1 KPDIKKEDFV
11 KFSKEYSNLNEVI
24 SYARDYIKTLDDLDQ
39 AKKITEDKSVD
50 KDLYD
55 MAQSDIQETKK
66 VFEELEKK
74 LKVFLLPKDEAD
86 EKNAIVEIRAG
97 TGGQEAALFATDLFT
112 MYQKVAT
119 LNGWKV
125 EVISLSSSEGGGYK
139 EIIASI
145 VGRNV
150 FSKLKFES
158 GVHRVQRVP
167 ET

>member
-1 KPDIKKEDFV
+1 MIPTEKVKNIILRFEELETILAKPDTKKQDFV
-11 KFSKEYSNLNEVI
+11 KFSKEYSNLNEI
-24 SYARDYIKTLDDLDQ
+24 IGYARNYIKTLDDLDQ
-39 AKKITEDKSVD
+39 AKKITGDKSVD

-66 VFEELEKK
+66 IFEELEKK

-112 MYQKVAT
+112 MYQKVAN

-125 EVISLSSSEGGGYK
+125 EVISLSSSEGGG
-139 EIIASI
+139 
-145 VGRNV
+145 
-150 FSKLKFES
+150 
-158 GVHRVQRVP
+158 
-167 ET
+167 